1 MTDKDIQIEFERV
14 YTAAR
19 AKRLKQ
25 CAPRV
30 CEYYQPYQDMF
41 EAFQDGVKHGLKMA
55 EETHANARLIA
66 AAPELLETLEHI
78 ACADTATWDA
88 DMRDE
93 FRWWAQTRAKLA
105 IAKAKGG

>member
-1 MTDKDIQIEFERV
+1 MSHTKGPW
-14 YTAAR
+14 TAS
-19 AKRLKQ
+19 
-25 CAPRV
+25 
-30 CEYYQPYQDMF
+30 EHGDYGDY
-41 EAFQDGVKHGLKMA
+41 DGNSIVIRGDDLRIA
-55 EETHANARLIA
+55 AVLGYDTEETHANARLIA

-105 IAKAKGG
+105 IAKAKGENNVSV